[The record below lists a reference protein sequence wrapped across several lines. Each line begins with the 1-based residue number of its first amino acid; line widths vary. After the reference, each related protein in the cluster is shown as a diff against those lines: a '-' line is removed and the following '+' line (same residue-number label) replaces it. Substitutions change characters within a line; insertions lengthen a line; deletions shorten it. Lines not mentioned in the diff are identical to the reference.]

1 MRRLLADIGGT
12 NARFALTGRTGRPT
26 AEKKLRTA
34 DYRGPVEAVRAYLG
48 ERAVDEAV
56 FAMALPVDADWV
68 QLTNSPWAFSIEATR
83 QALGLERLTVINDF
97 SAQALAVPA
106 LTPKERRQIGDGEP
120 VEGAAIGVIGPGTG
134 LGVGGLVRV
143 GDAWHPIASE
153 GGHVSLAPRDEVDAA
168 VLAHLRRRFPHVS
181 NERVLSGPGLVNLA
195 TALAAIEG
203 QELKIK
209 EPRDV
214 TRRAKAGRCR
224 FCSAALERFSGLLGA
239 AAGDLA
245 LTLCA
250 QGGVYIGGG
259 LVKRLGS
266 LFDAGRFRAS
276 FVAKGR
282 FEDYLRAVPT
292 YLVTRRDPGLLGAA
306 VLRTLPRAGS

>member
-1 MRRLLADIGGT
+1 
-12 NARFALTGRTGRPT
+12 
-26 AEKKLRTA
+26 
-34 DYRGPVEAVRAYLG
+34 
-48 ERAVDEAV
+48 
-56 FAMALPVDADWV
+56 MALPVDADWV
-68 QLTNSPWAFSIEATR
+68 HLTNSPWAFSIEETR
-83 QALGLERLTVINDF
+83 KALGLERLIVINDF
-97 SAQALAVPA
+97 SAQALAIPA
-106 LTPKERRQIGDGEP
+106 LTARERLQIGDGEP
-120 VEGAAIGVIGPGTG
+120 VEGAPIGVIGPGTG
-134 LGVGGLVRV
+134 LGVGGLLWV
-143 GDAWHPIASE
+143 GGRWQPVASE
-153 GGHVSLAPRDEVDAA
+153 GGHVSFAPRDEVDAA
-168 VLAHLRRRFPHVS
+168 VWAQLRRRFRHVS

-203 QELKIK
+203 QELRI
-209 EPRDV
+209 EDPREV

-224 FCSAALERFSGLLGA
+224 FCSEALDRFSGLLGA

-266 LFDAGRFRAS
+266 LFNAERFRAS

-306 VLRTLPRAGS
+306 ALRMSS

>member
-1 MRRLLADIGGT
+1 
-12 NARFALTGRTGRPT
+12 
-26 AEKKLRTA
+26 
-34 DYRGPVEAVRAYLG
+34 VRAYLG
-48 ERAVDEAV
+48 DREVDEAV

-68 QLTNSPWAFSIEATR
+68 HLTNSPWAFSIEQTR
-83 QALGLERLTVINDF
+83 KALGLERLTVINDF
-97 SAQALAVPA
+97 SAQALAIPS
-106 LTPKERRQIGDGEP
+106 LTEKERLKIGAGEP

-143 GDAWHPIASE
+143 GETWHPIASE
-153 GGHVSLAPRDEVDAA
+153 GGHVSLAPRDAVDAA
-168 VLAHLRRRFPHVS
+168 VWAHLCKRFDHVS

-203 QELKIK
+203 RELRIK
-209 EPRDV
+209 DPKEV
-214 TRRAKAGRCR
+214 TRRAGAGRCR
-224 FCSAALERFSGLLGA
+224 FCSEALDRFSGLLGA

-266 LFDAGRFRAS
+266 LFNADRFRAS

-306 VLRTLPRAGS
+306 ALRTSP

>member
-1 MRRLLADIGGT
+1 M
-12 NARFALTGRTGRPT
+12 
-26 AEKKLRTA
+26 
-34 DYRGPVEAVRAYLG
+34 RAYLG
-48 ERAVDEAV
+48 EREVDEAV

-68 QLTNSPWAFSIEATR
+68 QLTNSPWAFSIERTR
-83 QALGLERLTVINDF
+83 KALGLERLTVINDF
-97 SAQALAVPA
+97 SAQALAIPA
-106 LTPKERRQIGDGEP
+106 LSPKERLQIGEGAP
-120 VEGAAIGVIGPGTG
+120 VEAAPIGVIGPGTG
-134 LGVGGLVRV
+134 LGVGGLVRI
-143 GDAWHPIASE
+143 GEIWQPIASE
-153 GGHVSLAPRDEVDAA
+153 GGHVSLAPRDDVDAA
-168 VLAHLRRRFPHVS
+168 VWAQLHRRFGHVS
-181 NERVLSGPGLVNLA
+181 NERVLSGPGLLNLA

-203 QELKIK
+203 QELRLETPK
-209 EPRDV
+209 DV
-214 TRRAKAGRCR
+214 TRRARAGRCR
-224 FCSAALERFSGLLGA
+224 FCSEALERFSGLLGA

-306 VLRTLPRAGS
+306 AMRTSPWPGS

>member
-1 MRRLLADIGGT
+1 
-12 NARFALTGRTGRPT
+12 
-26 AEKKLRTA
+26 
-34 DYRGPVEAVRAYLG
+34 VRAYLG
-48 ERAVDEAV
+48 EREVDEAV

-68 QLTNSPWAFSIEATR
+68 QLTNSPWAFSIEQTR
-83 QALGLERLTVINDF
+83 KALGLERLTVINDF
-97 SAQALAVPA
+97 SAQALAIPA
-106 LTPKERRQIGDGEP
+106 LTAKERLQIGEGAP
-120 VEGAAIGVIGPGTG
+120 VEGAPIGVIGPGTG
-134 LGVGGLVRV
+134 LGVGGLVRI
-143 GDAWHPIASE
+143 GETWQPIASE

-168 VLAHLRRRFPHVS
+168 VWAQLHRRFGHVS

-195 TALAAIEG
+195 TALAARAG
-203 QELKIK
+203 QELRIE
-209 EPRDV
+209 EPREV
-214 TRRAKAGRCR
+214 TRRAKAGRCA

-306 VLRTLPRAGS
+306 ALRTSPRSGS